1 MRDIQ
6 KAIEE
11 HKKKVLEYYSEE
23 QILGIFVYG
32 SQNYN
37 LATDKSDVDTKAII
51 IPSLENLAIDP
62 IKTKEIQINKE
73 EHCEVMSIM
82 HLIDNFKKQNINF
95 IEILY
100 TEYFWINPFYEKLWN
115 YYFISFRDLIS
126 HYDINKA
133 VISTSR
139 QAIRTLKQNPLNG
152 KKVGNGKRLFYFL
165 NSYLA
170 GKNYK
175 DCIFITGELQ
185 KEILNIKYMELQ
197 SDKQALDLINSF
209 TLIEGMHR
217 NTKLETSKYSIDLI
231 MNKGIMCLIRRYE
244 HDYGKAISRSC

>member
-73 EHCEVMSIM
+73 EHCGIMSIM

-100 TEYFWINPFYEKLWN
+100 TEYFWINP
-115 YYFISFRDLIS
+115 
-126 HYDINKA
+126 
-133 VISTSR
+133 
-139 QAIRTLKQNPLNG
+139 
-152 KKVGNGKRLFYFL
+152 
-165 NSYLA
+165 
-170 GKNYK
+170 
-175 DCIFITGELQ
+175 C
-185 KEILNIKYMELQ
+185 
-197 SDKQALDLINSF
+197 
-209 TLIEGMHR
+209 
-217 NTKLETSKYSIDLI
+217 
-231 MNKGIMCLIRRYE
+231 
-244 HDYGKAISRSC
+244 

>member
-62 IKTKEIQINKE
+62 VKTKEVQVNEE
-73 EHCEVMSIM
+73 EHCEIMSIM

-100 TEYFWINPFYEKLWN
+100 TEYFWINPCYKSLWD
-115 YYFISFRDLIS
+115 YYFISIRDLIS
-126 HYDINKA
+126 HYDIKKT
-133 VISTSR
+133 IFSISR
-139 QAIRTLKQNPLNG
+139 QAIHTLKQNPLNG
-152 KKVGNGKRLFYFL
+152 KKVGNGKRLLYFL
-165 NSYLA
+165 NNYLA
-170 GKNYK
+170 GKNYQE
-175 DCIFITGELQ
+175 CIFITGELQ
-185 KEILNIKYMELQ
+185 KEILNIKYIELQ
-197 SDKQALDLINSF
+197 SDKQASDLINGF
-209 TLIEGMHR
+209 TLLESAYGDI
-217 NTKLETSKYSIDLI
+217 KLETSKYPIDLI
-231 MNKGIMCLIRRYE
+231 MNKGVMCLIRRYE
-244 HDYGKAISRSC
+244 YDYGKARAKML